1 MAKVTTVEIA
11 ARLKLFE
18 DSVVVYNQSFKM
30 NAVTYTEHTVDRLI
44 LATNSGWQEVN
55 MGGVGTGVFLEAR
68 SDRPILVSID
78 TTTREWNLG
87 RGTEGGVV
95 AVISSFTHVY
105 LKNNSVTNQA
115 TVNVA
120 VSDENA

>member
-55 MGGVGTGVFLEAR
+55 MGGVGTGVFFEAR